1 MDKTIVDIH
10 IRSGCSKQQIG
21 VVNFPK
27 KLEAIV
33 QIIEGCELKKP
44 IIGNDE
50 HRTKKNWTDVLKWC
64 VATGVDTLSMITE
77 EEYPESELGEM
88 R

>member
-1 MDKTIVDIH
+1 
-10 IRSGCSKQQIG
+10 
-21 VVNFPK
+21 
-27 KLEAIV
+27 
-33 QIIEGCELKKP
+33 LKKP